1 MAHGGGDGRPLLA
14 ERTMGGRAMALM
26 AAAAVAACAPT
37 YSSHGFAPQREALD
51 GIAAGADTRGSVVRK
66 LGRPSANASFEAD
79 TWYYVASRMEHFAFY
94 EPKVVD
100 RTVVLVRFD
109 DAGLVETVER
119 YGLEDGQ
126 VVNLVTNTTPT
137 YGRELNALQQ
147 IFGNVGR
154 VGAGDVIGG
163 GN

>member
-1 MAHGGGDGRPLLA
+1 MQWARRARRLAQVVA
-14 ERTMGGRAMALM
+14 ERTMGGRAMVMM

-37 YSSHGFAPQREALD
+37 YSSH

-94 EPKVVD
+94 EPKVID

-109 DAGLVETVER
+109 DAGLVEAVER

-154 VGAGDVIGG
+154 VNAGDVIGG